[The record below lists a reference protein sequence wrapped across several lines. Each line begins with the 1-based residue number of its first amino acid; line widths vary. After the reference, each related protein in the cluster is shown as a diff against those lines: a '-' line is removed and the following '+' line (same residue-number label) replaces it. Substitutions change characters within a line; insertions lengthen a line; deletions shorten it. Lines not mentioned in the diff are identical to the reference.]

1 VRRLHPSMVHG
12 AGAQPWSI
20 RTLLIGSECLSS
32 TFVSMARTGA
42 LATAIFSVSRLRLS
56 MARYKIRHGVDGEE
70 PVPRHG
76 GHVIALVLLLR
87 PVARDELRGGTA
99 SFLDSGEA
107 GSLHRLFPQKR
118 RVREL
123 LSRWLPSSSTTVSGG
138 GLLPQLRPAAA
149 VEAMWPRATRRNF
162 LEAPSNG
169 GRGENFRCL
178 AKSGLTSGPAGEENL
193 THYLFYWIGAYL
205 RAVAGVALR
214 G

>member
-1 VRRLHPSMVHG
+1 MGMGNGFAWTKLTGAVGGGVRCGDCIH
-12 AGAQPWSI
+12 PWSI
-20 RTLLIGSECLSS
+20 LALLIGSECLSS
-32 TFVSMARTGA
+32 TFVSMASTGA

-56 MARYKIRHGVDGEE
+56 MERQKIRHGVDSEE

-149 VEAMWPRATRRNF
+149 VEAMWPKQHGEIFWRSLAMGAEAKIFGAWQNRGSLQAPLERR
-162 LEAPSNG
+162 
-169 GRGENFRCL
+169 
-178 AKSGLTSGPAGEENL
+178 
-193 THYLFYWIGAYL
+193 I
-205 RAVAGVALR
+205 
-214 G
+214 